1 MTQSE
6 VLRNKENEIETDFI
20 KKWRK
25 DIVSFP
31 PVIKINS
38 KGENTLGHTAPFPE
52 FLAEFAIRM
61 FSYKN
66 EKVLDPFAG
75 SFTAPKLAAELGRV
89 GIGVELNKK
98 MFGKSILKNL
108 SSQNDSLFG
117 EILTIEEFDL
127 LGEKKTNKQI

>member
-1 MTQSE
+1 
-6 VLRNKENEIETDFI
+6 
-20 KKWRK
+20 
-25 DIVSFP
+25 
-31 PVIKINS
+31 
-38 KGENTLGHTAPFPE
+38 
-52 FLAEFAIRM
+52 M

-75 SFTAPKLAAELGRV
+75 SFTVPKLAAELGRV